1 MITFLGLPID
11 LGLDMVQRKIFA
23 KKPIQGIWDCPLP
36 NTGDY

>member
-11 LGLDMVQRKIFA
+11 LGLYMVQRKSLA
-23 KKPIQGIWDCPLP
+23 KEPIQGIWDCPLP

>member
-11 LGLDMVQRKIFA
+11 LGFNMVQRKIFA
-23 KKPIQGIWDCPLP
+23 KKPIQGIWDCPLS